1 MADTTFTQ
9 ATLAQI
15 ELVITQA
22 IATPKEA
29 IKGVINLD
37 DGGTIAYRNWDELIE
52 MRNTIKNILDNET
65 DLDFDAAKKS
75 AYKPFSQRVCHVGNL

>member
-9 ATLAQI
+9 ATLDQI

-22 IATPKEA
+22 ISTPKEA
-29 IKGVINLD
+29 VKGAINLD
-37 DGGTIAYRNWDELIE
+37 DGGQIVYRSWNELLE
-52 MRNTIKNILDNET
+52 MRKTIKEILDTESNI
-65 DLDFDAAKKS
+65 DFDSAKKS